1 MPPSLPCWSGWRSL
15 VGKRHSIHYPPHSG
29 QIGKWLLSASQI
41 AGSERYR
48 SYQPGPPKASWGVGK
63 EQGWKQGENENR
75 WGRGVDWGG
84 LTAFLVL
91 LCGDSAGQ
99 RAQRGKNRASEECLL
114 SRSKEHPWGQRK
126 SWSQSPNHPLY
137 HPGPS
142 PAGRWENRVFPH
154 GGQQLQESR
163 TLSLGYRGRLYR
175 QN

>member
-1 MPPSLPCWSGWRSL
+1 MPPPSPAGLDGAAWWENDIQSTIRPIQAKLANDCS
-15 VGKRHSIHYPPHSG
+15 PPLRLQEVKG
-29 QIGKWLLSASQI
+29 TA
-41 AGSERYR
+41 AT
-48 SYQPGPPKASWGVGK
+48 QPGPSKASWGVGK

-99 RAQRGKNRASEECLL
+99 RAQRGENRASEECLL

-142 PAGRWENRVFPH
+142 PAGRWENRVCPH

-163 TLSLGYRGRLYR
+163 TRSLGHRGRLYR